1 MKLKDIMNESSI
13 NEKIDKRV
21 LKISKGVV
29 GAVKIDLEHIEES
42 LSEDG
47 VAEARDYVRYAMD
60 RLNQLDKVLKRI
72 K

>member
-21 LKISKGVV
+21 IKISKGVV
-29 GAVKIDLEHIEES
+29 GSVKIDLEHIEDS
-42 LSEDG
+42 LAEDG
-47 VAEARDYVRYAMD
+47 VLEARDYIRYAIE

>member
-1 MKLKDIMNESSI
+1 MKLKDIMNEGSI

-21 LKISKGVV
+21 IKISKGVV
-29 GAVKIDLEHIEES
+29 GAVKIDLEHIEDS
-42 LSEDG
+42 LAEDG
-47 VAEARDYVRYAMD
+47 VLEARDYIRYAIE

>member
-21 LKISKGVV
+21 IKISKGVV
-29 GAVKIDLEHIEES
+29 GSVKIDLEHIEDS
-42 LSEDG
+42 LAEDG
-47 VAEARDYVRYAMD
+47 ILEARDYIRYAIE

>member
-21 LKISKGVV
+21 IKISKGVV
-29 GAVKIDLEHIEES
+29 GSVKIDLEHIEES

-47 VAEARDYVRYAMD
+47 VLEARDYIRYAIE

>member
-1 MKLKDIMNESSI
+1 MKLKDIMNEASI

-21 LKISKGVV
+21 IKISKGVV
-29 GAVKIDLEHIEES
+29 GAVKIDLEHIEDS
-42 LSEDG
+42 LAEDG
-47 VAEARDYVRYAMD
+47 VLEARDYIRYSIE

>member
-1 MKLKDIMNESSI
+1 MKLKDIMNEGSI

-21 LKISKGVV
+21 IKISKGVV
-29 GAVKIDLEHIEES
+29 GAVKIDLEHIEDS
-42 LSEDG
+42 LAEDG
-47 VAEARDYVRYAMD
+47 VLEARDYIRYSIE